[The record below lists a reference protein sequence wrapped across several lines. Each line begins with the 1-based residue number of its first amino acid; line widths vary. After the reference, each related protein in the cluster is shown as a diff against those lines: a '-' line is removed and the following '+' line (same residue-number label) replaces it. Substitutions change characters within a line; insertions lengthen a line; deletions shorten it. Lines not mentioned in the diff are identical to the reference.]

1 MTEFRNGKGWRIG
14 IGLAL
19 WLTHAVWANGQQATP
34 DFTGVY
40 LIEKPAY
47 ELKPSDGS
55 PLPLTEWAKKEL
67 AQNKA
72 KLRKKD
78 YSFDLTRERC
88 ASPGAARMMT
98 LNYPI
103 EFFQRPYQLTLLF
116 EFNHLYRLIN
126 LSEKPR
132 VAPYPMAIG
141 ISNGHWEGD
150 TLVVETTDMTDNTLL
165 DSSGLPHSDQLKL
178 SERFRLLD
186 GGNRLEVVMTL
197 EDTKAFTRSWSTT
210 LTYKKTA
217 ASGIEEDVCLDRVEN
232 GQPALNEASEDGSK

>member
-1 MTEFRNGKGWRIG
+1 MIESLKANGWRIG
-14 IGLAL
+14 VGLAL
-19 WLTHAVWANGQQATP
+19 CMTMAWATAQTPP

-40 LIEKPAY
+40 LIEKPVN

-55 PLPLTEWAKKEL
+55 PLPLTAWAKKEL
-67 AQNKA
+67 AQNQE

-78 YSFDLTRERC
+78 YSFDLTRDRC

-141 ISNGHWEGD
+141 ISNGRWEGD
-150 TLVVETTDMTDNTLL
+150 TLVVETTSLTDNTLL
-165 DSSGLPHSDQLKL
+165 DSSGLPHSGELKL
-178 SERFRLLD
+178 LEKFRLLD

-197 EDTKAFTRSWSTT
+197 DDPKAFTRSWSTT
-210 LTYKKTA
+210 LTYKKTGA
-217 ASGIEEDVCLDRVEN
+217 PGIEEDVCLDRVE
-232 GQPALNEASEDGSK
+232 GGKPALNEPATN